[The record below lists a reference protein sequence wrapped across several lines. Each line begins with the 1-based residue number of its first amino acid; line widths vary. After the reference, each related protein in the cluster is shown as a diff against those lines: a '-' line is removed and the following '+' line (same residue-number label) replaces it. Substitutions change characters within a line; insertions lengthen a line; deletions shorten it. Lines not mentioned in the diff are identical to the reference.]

1 MILEYDII
9 VIGGGH
15 AGCEAASAAARL
27 GSRTLLLTMDMTKMA
42 SMSCNPAVGGVAKG
56 QIVREIDAL
65 GGQMGRITDLTT
77 IQFRMLNRSKGAA
90 MWSPRA
96 QCDKSRFSA
105 QWRHTLENTVNLYIW
120 QDAATELLFDTAGV
134 KPRIKGVRTQMG
146 IEFACRAVV
155 LTSGTFLGGMMHCG
169 TSHAEG
175 GRAGDAASHGI
186 TESLRAIGFETGRMK
201 TGTPARLDARTIDFE
216 SLEPQYGDENPDK
229 FSFSPD
235 TQPVKHQL
243 PCFLV
248 YTTTEVHDLLRTGF
262 DRSPLFNGTIKG
274 IGPRYCPSIEDKL
287 RTFADKDQHQ
297 LFLEPE
303 GESTNE
309 YYLNGFSSSLPWD
322 IQWEALHKIRGF
334 EDLHIFRPGYAIE
347 YDYFPPTQLHHS
359 LETKLVSGL
368 YFAGQV
374 NGTTGYEE
382 AAAQGLIAGINAHR
396 ALKGEEAVVLQR
408 DEAYI
413 GVLIDDLV
421 TKGVDEPYR
430 MFTSRAEYRI
440 LLRQDN
446 ADLRL
451 TPIGYKIGLISQ
463 KRYAHFTEKKAS
475 VESLISFARRQ
486 SIKAA
491 EINDYLE
498 SVNSEPLTQGRK
510 LYDILMRNNVTF
522 ESLSEALLKL
532 RKFISDNNISA
543 EAIEEAEIQ
552 IKYKGYIE
560 REKFIA
566 EKLHRLENI
575 RIPEDFDFHSMNS
588 LTIEARQKLTRIRPA
603 TIGQAS
609 RIPGVSPADVN
620 VLLVK
625 FGR

>member
-1 MILEYDII
+1 
-9 VIGGGH
+9 
-15 AGCEAASAAARL
+15 
-27 GSRTLLLTMDMTKMA
+27 
-42 SMSCNPAVGGVAKG
+42 
-56 QIVREIDAL
+56 
-65 GGQMGRITDLTT
+65 
-77 IQFRMLNRSKGAA
+77 
-90 MWSPRA
+90 
-96 QCDKSRFSA
+96 
-105 QWRHTLENTVNLYIW
+105 
-120 QDAATELLFDTAGV
+120 
-134 KPRIKGVRTQMG
+134 MG

-248 YTTTEVHDLLRTGF
+248 YTSAEVHDLLRTGF

>member
-1 MILEYDII
+1 MTLDYDII

-15 AGCEAASAAARL
+15 AGCEAAAAAARL

-77 IQFRMLNRSKGAA
+77 VQFRMLNRSKGAA

-96 QCDKSRFSA
+96 QCDKTRFSEE
-105 QWRHTLENTVNLYIW
+105 WRRTLENTTHLYIW
-120 QDAATELLFDTAGV
+120 QDAATELLFDETLAV
-134 KPRIKGVRTQMG
+134 RGVRTRMG
-146 IEFACRAVV
+146 VEFTCRAVV
-155 LTSGTFLGGMMHCG
+155 LTAGTFLDGEMHCG
-169 TSHAEG
+169 TAHAEG

-186 TESLRAIGFETGRMK
+186 TECLRRMGFASGRMK

-216 SLEPQYGDENPDK
+216 AIEPQYGDENPSK
-229 FSFSPD
+229 FSFSSE
-235 TQPVKHQL
+235 TKPVDEQL

-248 YTTTEVHDLLRTGF
+248 YTSSAVHETLRSGF
-262 DRSPLFNGTIKG
+262 ALSPLFNGTIKG

-287 RTFADKDQHQ
+287 RTFADKEQHQ

-303 GESTNE
+303 GRTTNE

-322 IQWEALHKIRGF
+322 VQWRALHQIRGL
-334 EDLHIFRPGYAIE
+334 ENVHIYRPGYAIE

-368 YFAGQV
+368 FLAGQV

-382 AAAQGLIAGINAHR
+382 AAAQGLMAGINAHR
-396 ALKGEEAVVLQR
+396 KLKGEEPIVLHR

-451 TPIGYKIGLISQ
+451 TPKGYEIGLVSK
-463 KRYAHFTEKKAS
+463 KRYEEFLEKKSA
-475 VESLISFARRQ
+475 VESLVAYAHRQ
-486 SIKAA
+486 SIKAD
-491 EINDYLE
+491 EICDYLK
-498 SVNSEPLTQGRK
+498 SVGSEPLTQGRK

-522 ESLSEALLKL
+522 VSLMEVLPKL
-532 RKFISDNNISA
+532 RKFIETNKINA

-575 RIPEDFDFHSMNS
+575 RIPDDFDFFSLQA
-588 LTIEARQKLTRIRPA
+588 LTIEARQKLTRIRPQ

-620 VLLVK
+620 VLLVR